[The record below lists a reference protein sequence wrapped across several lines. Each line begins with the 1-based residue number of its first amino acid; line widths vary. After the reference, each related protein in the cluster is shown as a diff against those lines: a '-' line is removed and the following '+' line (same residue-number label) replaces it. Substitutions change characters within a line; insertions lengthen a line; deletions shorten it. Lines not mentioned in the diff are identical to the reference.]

1 MYQADDSRYD
11 KMSYKRC
18 GNSGILLPRVSL
30 GMWQNFGTEK
40 PLTEQ
45 KEIIFRAFDLGITHF
60 DLANTMVLRISE
72 WQRRTSERF
81 SRKI

>member
-40 PLTEQ
+40 PLTC
-45 KEIIFRAFDLGITHF
+45 L
-60 DLANTMVLRISE
+60 LY
-72 WQRRTSERF
+72 TSDAADEL
-81 SRKI
+81 